1 MNQIIAWPVKPIKNI
16 NELSAADGTR
26 QLDFPYFIDGPH
38 GWEIHVISDRTDPQA
53 LMKLIE
59 QEKVYIYYD
68 INKQ

>member
-1 MNQIIAWPVKPIKNI
+1 MNQIIAWPVKPINHI
-16 NELSAADGTR
+16 NELSASDGTR
-26 QLDFPYFIDGPH
+26 QIDFPYFIDGAN

-59 QEKVYIYYD
+59 QNKVYIYYD